1 MMKLNRWVAA
11 LFVAVTAIAAPTAVA
26 AQSAQAQ
33 PLPLTLKGTI
43 KGASPLPTSIFVMP
57 IGGQG
62 RDSIVVS
69 KGKVVGTVAASL
81 RGLSHFVGVAN
92 RRQLILPVWL
102 DGKTKLQLNIDADG
116 CLTNKS
122 DANNRA
128 LSAFNED
135 VYRRSR
141 TLWETSQQ
149 ATPDEVKALAGGYLT
164 VADSL
169 ITVLRPNAAVTS
181 YLRAWAYTSAAGFW
195 ITRYPKDPLPWT
207 DGQAVLDNAV
217 AAMFYDTPR
226 IILHTLPHDSLG
238 ARLAYL
244 YDHYQTKALRRR
256 VGTTLVQQFIRQYD
270 YAKDYV
276 SGLRQVREAVEKYQ
290 LPESL
295 VNDFTARLSTVSGQ
309 PFPEVVVL
317 KDSLGQTFDFAS
329 LKGRYV
335 YIDLWASWCVPCI
348 KEIPALRK
356 LEAACK
362 DLPVAFV
369 SISIDQ
375 SREAWLKRKRSLGL
389 TGLQLHDATG
399 RLAEALNVS
408 GIPHFLVYDKQGR
421 LLVYDAPRPSSTEA
435 LTLLKGLK

>member
-1 MMKLNRWVAA
+1 MTRLRIGVAA
-11 LFVAVTAIAAPTAVA
+11 LLVAVTVLSAR
-26 AQSAQAQ
+26 AQAGR
-33 PLPLTLKGTI
+33 LTLRGSI
-43 KGASPLPTSIFVMP
+43 SGAGALPTSLLVMP
-57 IGGQG
+57 VGGQG
-62 RDSIVVS
+62 SDSIVVRRD
-69 KGKVVGTVAASL
+69 KVEGVVGDSL
-81 RGLSHFVGVAN
+81 RGLSCLVGVVG
-92 RRQLILPVWL
+92 RRQVILPVWL
-102 DGKTKLQLNIDADG
+102 DGKTKLQLNLDADG

-135 VYRRSR
+135 VYRRGR

-207 DGQAVLDNAV
+207 DGQTVLDNAV
-217 AAMFYDTPR
+217 AATFYDTPR

-244 YDHYQTKALRRR
+244 YDHYQTEALRRR

-348 KEIPALRK
+348 KEIPSLRK

-375 SREAWLKRKRSLGL
+375 SREAWLRRKRSLGL

-421 LLVYDAPRPSSTEA
+421 LLVYDAPRPSSPEA
-435 LTLLKGLK
+435 LMLLKGLK

>member
-1 MMKLNRWVAA
+1 
-11 LFVAVTAIAAPTAVA
+11 
-26 AQSAQAQ
+26 
-33 PLPLTLKGTI
+33 
-43 KGASPLPTSIFVMP
+43 
-57 IGGQG
+57 
-62 RDSIVVS
+62 
-69 KGKVVGTVAASL
+69 
-81 RGLSHFVGVAN
+81 
-92 RRQLILPVWL
+92 LPVWL
-102 DGKTKLQLNIDADG
+102 DGKTKLQLNLDADG

-135 VYRRSR
+135 FYRRSR

-207 DGQAVLDNAV
+207 DGQTVLDNAV
-217 AAMFYDTPR
+217 AATLYDTPR

-244 YDHYQTKALRRR
+244 YDHYQTEALRRR

-309 PFPEVVVL
+309 PFPEVVL

-348 KEIPALRK
+348 KEIPSLRK

-389 TGLQLHDATG
+389 TGLQLHDSNG
-399 RLAEALNVS
+399 RLAEALNVK

>member
-102 DGKTKLQLNIDADG
+102 DGKTKLQLNLDADG

-238 ARLAYL
+238 ARLIYL

-276 SGLRQVREAVEKYQ
+276 SGLRQVRQAVEKYE
-290 LPESL
+290 LPASL

-389 TGLQLHDATG
+389 TGLQLHDANG

-421 LLVYDAPRPSSTEA
+421 LLVYDAPRPSSPDA
-435 LTLLKGLK
+435 LTLLQGLK

>member
-1 MMKLNRWVAA
+1 MMRLNRWVAA
-11 LFVAVTAIAAPTAVA
+11 LLVAVTAVASPTAVA

-33 PLPLTLKGTI
+33 PSPLTLKGTI
-43 KGASPLPTSIFVMP
+43 KGVSPLPTSIFVMP
-57 IGGQG
+57 VGGQG

-102 DGKTKLQLNIDADG
+102 DGKTKLQLNLDADG

-348 KEIPALRK
+348 KEIPLLRK

-421 LLVYDAPRPSSTEA
+421 LLVYDAPRPSSPDA
-435 LTLLKGLK
+435 LTLLQGLK

>member
-1 MMKLNRWVAA
+1 MTRLRIGVAA
-11 LFVAVTAIAAPTAVA
+11 LLVAVTVLSAR
-26 AQSAQAQ
+26 AQAGR
-33 PLPLTLKGTI
+33 LTLRGSI
-43 KGASPLPTSIFVMP
+43 SGAGALPTSLLVMP
-57 IGGQG
+57 VGGQG
-62 RDSIVVS
+62 ADSIVVRRD
-69 KGKVVGTVAASL
+69 KVEGVVGDSL
-81 RGLSHFVGVAN
+81 RGLSCLVGVVG
-92 RRQLILPVWL
+92 RRQVILPVWL
-102 DGKTKLQLNIDADG
+102 DGKTRLRLSLDANG
-116 CLTNKS
+116 CLTNKT
-122 DANNRA
+122 DADNRA

-207 DGQAVLDNAV
+207 DGQTVLDNAV
-217 AAMFYDTPR
+217 AATFYDTPR

-244 YDHYQTKALRRR
+244 YDHYQTEALRRR

-309 PFPEVVVL
+309 PFPEVIVL

-348 KEIPALRK
+348 REIPALHK
-356 LEAACK
+356 LEQACEG
-362 DLPVAFV
+362 LPVAFV

-375 SREAWLKRKRSLGL
+375 SRDAWLRRKRSLGL
-389 TGLQLHDATG
+389 TGLQLHDANS
-399 RLAEALNVS
+399 RLAETLNVS

-421 LLVYDAPRPSSTEA
+421 LLVYDAPRPSSPEA
-435 LTLLKGLK
+435 LTLLQGLK

>member
-26 AQSAQAQ
+26 AQSDQAQ
-33 PLPLTLKGTI
+33 PSPLTLKGTI
-43 KGASPLPTSIFVMP
+43 KGVSPLPTSIFVMP
-57 IGGQG
+57 VGGQG

-421 LLVYDAPRPSSTEA
+421 LLVYDAPRPSSPDA
-435 LTLLKGLK
+435 LTLLQGLK

>member
-1 MMKLNRWVAA
+1 MTRLRIGVAA
-11 LFVAVTAIAAPTAVA
+11 LLVAVTVLSAR
-26 AQSAQAQ
+26 AQAGR
-33 PLPLTLKGTI
+33 LTLRGSI
-43 KGASPLPTSIFVMP
+43 SGAGALPTSLLVMP
-57 IGGQG
+57 VGGQG
-62 RDSIVVS
+62 SDSIVVRRD
-69 KGKVVGTVAASL
+69 KVEGVVGDSL
-81 RGLSHFVGVAN
+81 RGLSCLVGVVG
-92 RRQLILPVWL
+92 RRQVILPVWL
-102 DGKTKLQLNIDADG
+102 DGKTKLQLNLDADG

-135 VYRRSR
+135 VYRRGR

-207 DGQAVLDNAV
+207 DGQTVLDNAV
-217 AAMFYDTPR
+217 AATFYDTPR

-244 YDHYQTKALRRR
+244 YDHYQTEALRRR

-348 KEIPALRK
+348 KEIPSLRK

-421 LLVYDAPRPSSTEA
+421 LLVYDAPRPSSPDA
-435 LTLLKGLK
+435 LTLLQGLK

>member
-11 LFVAVTAIAAPTAVA
+11 LFVAVTAIAAPTAIA

-81 RGLSHFVGVAN
+81 RGLSCFVGVAN

-102 DGKTKLQLNIDADG
+102 DGKTRLRLSLDANG
-116 CLTNKS
+116 CLTNKT
-122 DANNRA
+122 DADNRA

-141 TLWETSQQ
+141 TLWERGQQ
-149 ATPDEVKALAGGYLT
+149 ITPDREKVIAGGYLT

-207 DGQAVLDNAV
+207 DGQTVLDNAV
-217 AAMFYDTPR
+217 AATFYDTPR

-244 YDHYQTKALRRR
+244 YDHYQTGALRRR

-348 KEIPALRK
+348 KEIPSLRK

-375 SREAWLKRKRSLGL
+375 SREAWLRRKRSLGL
-389 TGLQLHDATG
+389 TGLQLHDANG

-421 LLVYDAPRPSSTEA
+421 LLVYDAPRPSSPEA
-435 LTLLKGLK
+435 LMLLKGLK

>member
-1 MMKLNRWVAA
+1 MMRLNRWVAA

-26 AQSAQAQ
+26 AQSDQAQ
-33 PLPLTLKGTI
+33 PSPLTLKGTI
-43 KGASPLPTSIFVMP
+43 KGVSPLPTSIFVMP
-57 IGGQG
+57 VGGQG

-102 DGKTKLQLNIDADG
+102 DGKTKLQLNLDADG

-135 VYRRSR
+135 VYRRGR

-207 DGQAVLDNAV
+207 DGQTVLDNAV
-217 AAMFYDTPR
+217 AATFYDTPR

-244 YDHYQTKALRRR
+244 YDHYQTEALRRR

-276 SGLRQVREAVEKYQ
+276 SGLRQVRQAVEKYE
-290 LPESL
+290 LPASL

-348 KEIPALRK
+348 KEIPSLRK

-421 LLVYDAPRPSSTEA
+421 LLVYDAPRPSSTDA
-435 LTLLKGLK
+435 LTLLQGLK

>member
-1 MMKLNRWVAA
+1 MTRLRIGVAA
-11 LFVAVTAIAAPTAVA
+11 LLVAVTVLSAR
-26 AQSAQAQ
+26 AQAGR
-33 PLPLTLKGTI
+33 LTLRGSI
-43 KGASPLPTSIFVMP
+43 SGAGALPTSLLVMP
-57 IGGQG
+57 VGGQG
-62 RDSIVVS
+62 SDSIVVRRD
-69 KGKVVGTVAASL
+69 KVEGVVGDSL
-81 RGLSHFVGVAN
+81 RGLSCLVGVVG
-92 RRQLILPVWL
+92 RRQVILPVWL
-102 DGKTKLQLNIDADG
+102 DGKTKLQLNLDADG

-135 VYRRSR
+135 VYRRGR

-309 PFPEVVVL
+309 PFPEVVL

-389 TGLQLHDATG
+389 TGLQLHDANG

>member
-1 MMKLNRWVAA
+1 MTRLRIGVAA
-11 LFVAVTAIAAPTAVA
+11 LLVAVTVLSAR
-26 AQSAQAQ
+26 AQAGR
-33 PLPLTLKGTI
+33 LTLRGSI
-43 KGASPLPTSIFVMP
+43 SGAGALPTSLLVMP
-57 IGGQG
+57 VGGQG
-62 RDSIVVS
+62 SDSIVVRRD
-69 KGKVVGTVAASL
+69 KVEGVVGDSL
-81 RGLSHFVGVAN
+81 RGLSCLVGVVG
-92 RRQLILPVWL
+92 RRQVILPVWL
-102 DGKTKLQLNIDADG
+102 DGKTKLQLNLDADG

-169 ITVLRPNAAVTS
+169 ITALQPNAAVTS

-408 GIPHFLVYDKQGR
+408 GIPHFLVYDRQGR
-421 LLVYDAPRPSSTEA
+421 LLVYDAPRPSSPEA
-435 LTLLKGLK
+435 LMLLKGLK